1 MEKRTEF
8 FHENFVRILLENVEN
23 VFVAVV
29 GDVDDEN
36 AESCST

>member
-1 MEKRTEF
+1 MEKRTES

-23 VFVAVV
+23 VFVVA
-29 GDVDDEN
+29 GGVDDEN